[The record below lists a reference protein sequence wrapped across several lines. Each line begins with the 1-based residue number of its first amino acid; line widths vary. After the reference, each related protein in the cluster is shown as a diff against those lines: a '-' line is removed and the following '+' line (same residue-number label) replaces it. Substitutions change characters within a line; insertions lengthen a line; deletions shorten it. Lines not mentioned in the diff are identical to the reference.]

1 MKKLVVS
8 TIAGILLLSG
18 KCPAGFIGEKLS
30 PTNVADALAQKD
42 DTPVVLEGK
51 ITKHLHKDKY
61 LFTDDTGTVTV
72 EIEYQ
77 DWNGIDVS
85 PADTVRIRGEV
96 DKGWYDTKIDVDSIE
111 IVP

>member
-18 KCPAGFIGEKLS
+18 KCQAGFIDGVIS
-30 PTNVADALAQKD
+30 PTTIANALTQKD
-42 DTPVVLEGK
+42 DTPVTLEGK

-72 EIEYQ
+72 EIDRQ
-77 DWNGIDVS
+77 DWNGIDVT